1 MPIFERPPLET
12 LAMARDRW
20 TPVYLEHG
28 RLEVDD
34 SSVKW
39 IGADGLLCRIPAAT
53 VSAILLGPGTTITH
67 AAVKACAELNTPLCW
82 TGADGIRF
90 YASGITPTHDNQ
102 NPKRHAAAWADRKRR
117 TAIARAM
124 FKGRFPEVEVEKY
137 AVPELRGMEGIRV
150 RTFYGQLGLRYG
162 VTWKGRD
169 YDKSN
174 WNLAD
179 NINRAVSAATASLY
193 ALCSAVITSM
203 GYLPQLGFIHEGGTL
218 PFVYDIAD
226 LYKHETALPAAFQA
240 IRQSTANDEE
250 LTRTLLKQLVEDT
263 RLLQR
268 LPRDLAGLFTE
279 PSPTVPLLWKSS
291 ALSAERP

>member
-1 MPIFERPPLET
+1 MPIFERPPIES
-12 LAMARDRW
+12 LAPAKDRW
-20 TPVYLEHG
+20 TPLYLEHG

-39 IGADGLLCRIPAAT
+39 IGADGLLCRIPVAT
-53 VSAILLGPGTTITH
+53 LSALVLGPGTTITH
-67 AAVKACAELNTPLCW
+67 AAVKACADSNTPVCW
-82 TGADGIRF
+82 TGAEGLRF
-90 YASGITPTHDNQ
+90 YAGSIIPTHDNQ

-124 FKGRFPEVEVEKY
+124 FKGRFPDIEVEKY

-150 RTFYGQLGLRYG
+150 RALYGHLGLQHG

-169 YDKSN
+169 YDRSN

-179 NINRAVSAATASLY
+179 NINRAISAATASLY
-193 ALCSAVITSM
+193 ALCSAVIVSM
-203 GYLPQLGFIHEGGTL
+203 GYLPQLGFVHEGGTL
-218 PFVYDIAD
+218 PFVYDVAD

-240 IRQSTANDEE
+240 VRQSPGDDGEQ
-250 LTRTLLKQLVEDT
+250 TRTLFKQLAEET

-268 LPRDLAGLFTE
+268 LPRDLDGLLAETG
-279 PSPTVPLLWKSS
+279 PIVPPLGKS
-291 ALSAERP
+291 A

>member
-12 LAMARDRW
+12 LARARDRW

-39 IGADGLLCRIPAAT
+39 ISADGLLCRIPAAT

-67 AAVKACAELNTPLCW
+67 AAVKACADSNTPLCW
-82 TGADGIRF
+82 TGVDGMRF
-90 YASGITPTHDNQ
+90 YATGITPTHDNQ
-102 NPKRHAAAWADRKRR
+102 NPKRHAVAWADRKRR
-117 TAIARAM
+117 TAIGRAM
-124 FKGRFPEVEVEKY
+124 FKGRFPEIEVEKY

-150 RTFYGQLGLRYG
+150 RTLYAQLGLHYG
-162 VTWKGRD
+162 VTWKSRD

-174 WNLAD
+174 WKLAD

-193 ALCSAVITSM
+193 ALCNAVITSM
-203 GYLPQLGFIHEGGTL
+203 GYLPQLGFIHKGGTL

-240 IRQSTANDEE
+240 LRQNPLEDGE
-250 LTRTLLKQLVEDT
+250 LTRSLLKQLIEDT
-263 RLLQR
+263 RLLQCI
-268 LPRDLAGLFTE
+268 
-279 PSPTVPLLWKSS
+279 PSSFPQSATRPTATPFSQ
-291 ALSAERP
+291 ADF